1 MKLTQRRSTYS
12 RNSLYRTR
20 KIWTSSRP
28 QTIIK
33 GGECIYRTQIYRIS
47 CYTEQTAS
55 PEASTIVVY
64 MECRGHRWS
73 AAIITHTR
81 LTALCPGITR
91 ASRYQKGKTNLDFTE
106 ARDSGISWAVCKS
119 APRSRQIT
127 IPAPHHSVFYRPDAL
142 TAAQPTA
149 SKHWRHLPSLSG
161 DKPTTS
167 HRRCHLSQATPPI
180 LKSKWTI

>member
-1 MKLTQRRSTYS
+1 MWNINTLSTCPIHATFASSNMKLTQRRSTYS

-47 CYTEQTAS
+47 GYIEQTAS

-119 APRSRQIT
+119 APCSRQIT
-127 IPAPHHSVFYRPDAL
+127 IPAPHHSVFLQAGCPYCRPTNSVKAL
-142 TAAQPTA
+142 KAPAIIIR
-149 SKHWRHLPSLSG
+149 W
-161 DKPTTS
+161 
-167 HRRCHLSQATPPI
+167 
-180 LKSKWTI
+180 